1 MNARSL
7 TVIGQGAV
15 SLGLAAVVTLMSV
28 SAAAA
33 QPARDAEGYRNARR
47 LGGST
52 SFHKPALT
60 NPASLKRMAGIKGM
74 ADDVRK
80 VLSDAGLSD
89 TSSDV
94 LAMLS
99 GGAPVTAVGS
109 CSTAT
114 PAEGVMVEC
123 DFQRG
128 ATLEWMAYRPNIG
141 RGDRTPS
148 RIEKFRWAGRQSFK
162 AFLFRVTEDNRIHT
176 FLVPKECG
184 NLSLMSVQEIK
195 RETPPAPAPPPAP
208 MMAPPP
214 PPAPPVVIAPP
225 PPAPPVMTEAAP
237 AIASVKAS
245 PFFFDVLAG
254 KDRRVRPTDGREN
267 LDGSAVFPSAGA
279 GEFAQCSPL
288 VGLKFGMAKRF
299 ANDFELAG
307 AVGVAL
313 SLVTDDK
320 KVREH
325 QLFADVELNKY
336 VGGGAFVGTGISLW
350 DITHSDTIT
359 PAWMLHFGIPLT
371 QARPIYFI
379 GQARMY
385 LDNADDVKNNYLLWG
400 GVRVHF

>member
-1 MNARSL
+1 MNARCL

-15 SLGLAAVVTLMSV
+15 SVGLAAVVTLMSV

-52 SFHKPALT
+52 SFHKPSLT
-60 NPASLKRMAGIKGM
+60 NPASLKRMVGIKGM

-109 CSTAT
+109 CSTAM
-114 PAEGVMVEC
+114 PVEGVMVEC
-123 DFQRG
+123 DFQPG

-141 RGDRTPS
+141 RGDRTPT

-162 AFLFRVTEDNRIHT
+162 TFLFRVTEDNRIHT
-176 FLVPKECG
+176 FIVPKECG
-184 NLSLMSVQEIK
+184 NLSLMSVQEIR
-195 RETPPAPAPPPAP
+195 RETPPAPAPPP
-208 MMAPPP
+208 PPP
-214 PPAPPVVIAPP
+214 P
-225 PPAPPVMTEAAP
+225 VMVETAP

-320 KVREH
+320 EVREH

-336 VGGGAFVGTGISLW
+336 VGSGFIGTGISLW

-359 PAWMLHFGIPLT
+359 PAWMLHFGIPLSK
-371 QARPIYFI
+371 ARPIYFI
-379 GQARMY
+379 GEGRMY
-385 LDNADDVKNNYLLWG
+385 LDNADDIKNNYLLWG
-400 GVRVHF
+400 GLRVHF

>member
-1 MNARSL
+1 MNAKSL

-15 SLGLAAVVTLMSV
+15 GLGLAAVVSLMSV

-33 QPARDAEGYRNARR
+33 QPARDADGYRNARR

-52 SFHKPALT
+52 SFHKPSLT
-60 NPASLKRMAGIKGM
+60 NPASLKRMASVKGM

-80 VLSDAGLSD
+80 VLNDAGLSD
-89 TSSDV
+89 TSDEV

-99 GGAPVTAVGS
+99 GGTPATVVGS
-109 CSTAT
+109 CSEAT
-114 PAEGVMVEC
+114 PIDGVLVEC

-141 RGDRTPS
+141 RGDRTPT

-176 FLVPKECG
+176 FIVPKECG
-184 NLSLMSVQEIK
+184 NLSLMSVQEIR
-195 RETPPAPAPPPAP
+195 RETPPAPAPPPT
-208 MMAPPP
+208 
-214 PPAPPVVIAPP
+214 PPVIIAPP
-225 PPAPPVMTEAAP
+225 PPVPPVMTEAAP
-237 AIASVKAS
+237 AIATVKAS

-267 LDGSAVFPSAGA
+267 TDGSAIFPSAGD

-288 VGLKFGMAKRF
+288 VGLKFGAAKRF

-307 AVGVAL
+307 AMGVAL

-320 KVREH
+320 EVREH

-336 VGGGAFVGTGISLW
+336 VGGGAFVGTGVSLW

-371 QARPIYFI
+371 KARPIYFV

-400 GVRVHF
+400 GVRMHF